1 MWSDEAALE
10 EATRRLDDWESSIAA
25 RAARAKTLAE
35 KIQALTGT
43 AVSPDRRVQV
53 TVDSS
58 GLLVDLRLDEST
70 RQNSAAHTARQILD
84 TTRDARANLL
94 KKVAEVATLTF
105 DVGDPTPALLV
116 DSYRRRL
123 CPDQGA
129 PDARR

>member
-1 MWSDEAALE
+1 MWSDEAALD
-10 EATRRLDDWESSIAA
+10 EAARRLDDWESSVAA
-25 RAARAKTLAE
+25 RAARAKALSAQV
-35 KIQALTGT
+35 QALTGT
-43 AVSPDRRVQV
+43 AASPDRRVQV

-58 GLLVDLRLDEST
+58 GLLVGLRLDEST
-70 RQNSAAHTARQILD
+70 RQNSAAQTARQILD

-94 KKVAEVATLTF
+94 RKVAEVATLTF
-105 DVGDPTPALLV
+105 DVGDPTPSLLV